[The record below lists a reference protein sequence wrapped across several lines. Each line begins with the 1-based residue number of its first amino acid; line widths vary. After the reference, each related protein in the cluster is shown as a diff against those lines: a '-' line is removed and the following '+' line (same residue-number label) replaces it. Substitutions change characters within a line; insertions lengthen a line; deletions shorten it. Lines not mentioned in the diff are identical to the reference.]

1 MICLLVK
8 KERGNADF
16 PPNGGMRMEARR
28 AIVDGITDPL
38 GLTRMDR
45 VDGLQTLEVLH
56 GTSANCGAEA

>member
-1 MICLLVK
+1 
-8 KERGNADF
+8 
-16 PPNGGMRMEARR
+16 MEARR